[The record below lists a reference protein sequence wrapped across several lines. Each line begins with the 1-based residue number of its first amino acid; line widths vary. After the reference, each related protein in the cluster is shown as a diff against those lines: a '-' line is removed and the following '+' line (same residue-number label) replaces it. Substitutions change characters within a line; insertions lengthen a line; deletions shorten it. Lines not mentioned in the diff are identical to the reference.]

1 MSSNH
6 SRAHSLGSFD
16 DLIDD
21 GFSKMI
27 GVHLHLVANG
37 VFELGQ
43 SFLHTLV
50 IGAIFVLGVITGGL
64 SNVTSGGAGL
74 FTIFVLTKYAGLS
87 FQESVGTVLASST
100 LMVLFGAVTFYRQRQ
115 VNRLLSLTLGVS
127 GILSSFLSAEI
138 ASSIQAAPLER
149 GFGLFTLFIAFFSIY
164 QILRS
169 RRSKNSG
176 VVESQGKQ
184 NLGSEGS
191 SMKDSTLLSLSLRG
205 NLPPV
210 FGRRAGSSSSIGG
223 EGVEASAR
231 GPDYSKNRWAGSDPL
246 AISLQVALGIA
257 IGVATGLFGVGGAG
271 LTLAALMLVFKLRAK
286 EMLGTSLM
294 ASFFRYAGGSFGY
307 RLSGQISLLYFA
319 VMTIGGAIGAVSG
332 ARFIMKEKTK
342 DSYIQLIVIALFF
355 FISYEFLVK

>member
-27 GVHLHLVANG
+27 GVHLHLVAYG
-37 VFELGQ
+37 WFELGQ
-43 SFLHTLV
+43 TFLHTLV
-50 IGAIFVLGVITGGL
+50 IGAMFVLGVITGGL

-191 SMKDSTLLSLSLRG
+191 SMKDLTLLSLSLRG

-210 FGRRAGSSSSIGG
+210 FGRR
-223 EGVEASAR
+223 
-231 GPDYSKNRWAGSDPL
+231 AGSDPL

-294 ASFFRYAGGSFGY
+294 ASLFRYAGGSFGY
-307 RLSGQISLLYFA
+307 LLSGQISLLYFA